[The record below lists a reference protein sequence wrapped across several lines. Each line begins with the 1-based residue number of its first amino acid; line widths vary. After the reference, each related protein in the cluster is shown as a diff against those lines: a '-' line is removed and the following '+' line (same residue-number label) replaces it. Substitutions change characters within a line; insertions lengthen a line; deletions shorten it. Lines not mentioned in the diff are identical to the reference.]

1 MRFLRSLRS
10 GWKYLAATAL
20 VAAIGLAALA
30 ALAGLGVLGWE
41 SAALVAAVGAA
52 AAANTLLMVRLTR
65 RVSALDRRLRDA
77 DRRLD
82 TRGREVAEAVGAGR
96 AELSKS
102 LSGTRAE
109 LEQVRAKALPSMS
122 KELTEAVTVQGRH
135 DYEQQVAWTE
145 LREYL
150 GAGPFMPALRG
161 WAASPD
167 VMRLLVRLV
176 DTNRP
181 DLVVECGSGASSVWL
196 GYALRR
202 AGRGRLVALEH
213 TERYAELSRQL
224 VRDHRLEDIVEVRHA
239 PLTDWSPLPDTDTD
253 GAAAE
258 ARPWY
263 DTSAVEDLHDIG
275 VVFVDG
281 PPAGTAKQA
290 RYPALPV
297 LLPRSAPDAVFVLD
311 DAGRPDE
318 RAIGKRWLQDF
329 PELGSREEQA
339 EKGARVFVRK
349 AL

>member
-10 GWKYLAATAL
+10 GWRHLAATAL
-20 VAAIGLAALA
+20 LGAVGLAGLA
-30 ALAGLGVLGWE
+30 VLAGLGVLGWE
-41 SAALVAAVGAA
+41 SAVLLAAVGAA
-52 AAANTLLMVRLTR
+52 AAANALLVVRLTR
-65 RVSALDRRLRDA
+65 RVAALDRRLRDA

-82 TRGREVAEAVGAGR
+82 TRAREVAAAVGAGR
-96 AELSKS
+96 AELAAS
-102 LSGTRAE
+102 LAGAREELTR
-109 LEQVRAKALPSMS
+109 VRAKALPSMS
-122 KELTEAVTVQGRH
+122 KQLTEAVTLQGRH

-150 GAGPFMPALRG
+150 GAGPFMPSLRG

-176 DTNRP
+176 ERNRP

-213 TERYAELSRQL
+213 SERYAELSRQL
-224 VRDHRLEDIVEVRHA
+224 VREHRLEDIVEVRYA
-239 PLTDWSPLPDTDTD
+239 PLTDWSPVADTDD
-253 GAAAE
+253 AVE
-258 ARPWY
+258 QQPWY
-263 DTSAVEDLHDIG
+263 DTSVVEDLHGIG
-275 VVFVDG
+275 LVFVDG

-290 RYPALPV
+290 RFPALPV
-297 LLPRSAPDAVFVLD
+297 LLPRSEPDAVFVLD

-329 PELGSREEQA
+329 PELSSREEQA